1 MIKSL
6 LSNLSILTALTL
18 VSIPVVATAAPTD
31 PTLTDSTPVA
41 AEQPS
46 SGANQAANLQQP
58 TIASLDATL
67 QQHPEDLDARLMRGI
82 LYAKLEQNIPAI
94 VDYTEVIR
102 LDPNNALAY
111 TNRAAA
117 KVNMRDYWGAYLDYT
132 QVVRILPDKAIT
144 YNNRAYA
151 RHRLGDCKG
160 AIADLRIAAEL
171 FRLQGDPVNYQRA
184 LANLKVFQRKR

>member
-6 LSNLSILTALTL
+6 FAYLSLLSAISL
-18 VSIPVVATAAPTD
+18 VSIPVVVTAAPTD
-31 PTLTDSTPVA
+31 PTPIATEQSTTVPN
-41 AEQPS
+41 QPATAS
-46 SGANQAANLQQP
+46 P

-67 QQHPEDLDARLMRGI
+67 KQHPEDLDARLQRGI
-82 LYAKLEQNIPAI
+82 LYARRSQNIPAI

-102 LDPNNALAY
+102 LNPNHALAY
-111 TNRAAA
+111 NNRAAA

-144 YNNRAYA
+144 YNNRAFA
-151 RHRLGDCKG
+151 RHRFGDCKG

-171 FRLQGDPVNYQRA
+171 FRLQGDPANYQRA
-184 LANLKVFQRKR
+184 LANLKVFQRKW

>member
-6 LSNLSILTALTL
+6 LSRLSILSAIAL

-31 PTLTDSTPVA
+31 PTPVA
-41 AEQPS
+41 TEPPASVPS
-46 SGANQAANLQQP
+46 PAATAPP

-67 QQHPEDLDARLMRGI
+67 KQHPEDLDARLQRGI
-82 LYAKLEQNIPAI
+82 LHAQRSQNIPAM

-111 TNRAAA
+111 NNRAAV

-132 QVVRILPDKAIT
+132 QVVRIQPDKAIT

-184 LANLKVFQRKR
+184 LANLKVFQRKW